1 MPPAGLNGG
10 CGVSTARTCV
20 RTRPRPARRREK
32 NLPTNEPA
40 DHALGRSR
48 GGWGSK
54 IHLLTD
60 GHGLPLAVEISA
72 GQAHESRFFEPVL
85 DAVRIEQPR
94 GPARRRPQRLAGDRG
109 YSFPRI
115 RAWLRAHR
123 IRAVIPERRDQI
135 RQHRGPPC
143 VLDVE
148 CYRQRNVVE
157 RCIGVLKE
165 ARRLAT
171 RYEKLA
177 VHYLGV
183 IKLAMVMQLLQAAL
197 SNTP

>member
-1 MPPAGLNGG
+1 M
-10 CGVSTARTCV
+10 CARTK
-20 RTRPRPARRREK
+20 PLLARRRGK
-32 NLPTNEPA
+32 NPLPDEPT

-60 GHGLPLAVEISA
+60 GAGLPLAVELSP
-72 GQAHESRFFEPVL
+72 GQAHESRFLEPL
-85 DAVRIEQPR
+85 LEAVRIAQPR
-94 GPARRRPQRLAGDRG
+94 GPARRRPKRLAGDRG

-115 RAWLRAHR
+115 RAWLRTHR
-123 IRAVIPERRDQI
+123 IKAVIPERRDQI
-135 RQHRGPPC
+135 RQHPGHPC
-143 VLDVE
+143 ALDGAR
-148 CYRQRNVVE
+148 YRQRNVVE
-157 RCIGVLKE
+157 RCIGALKE

-183 IKLAMVMQLLQAAL
+183 IKLAMIQKLLAAL

>member
-1 MPPAGLNGG
+1 M
-10 CGVSTARTCV
+10 CGH
-20 RTRPRPARRREK
+20 TRPRPVRRRGK
-32 NLPTNEPA
+32 NPVPGEPH

-60 GHGLPLAVEISA
+60 GGGLPLAVEVSA
-72 GQAHESRFFEPVL
+72 GQAHESRFFEPLL
-85 DAVRIEQPR
+85 DAVRIVQPC
-94 GPARRRPQRLAGDRG
+94 GPARRRPERLAGDRG
-109 YSFPRI
+109 YSFPHI

-123 IRAVIPERRDQI
+123 IKAVIPERSDQI
-135 RQHRGPPC
+135 RRHHGHPC
-143 VLDVE
+143 RLDTE
-148 CYRQRNVVE
+148 RYRQRNVVE
-157 RCIGVLKE
+157 RCIGALKE

-183 IKLAMVMQLLQAAL
+183 LKLAMIIQLMSVGL